1 MAFLRTVA
9 GAEANVAVGVA
20 RLGHSVRYLGRVGDD
35 AFGTVIRRKL
45 RGEGR
50 YHGGDELKPGGA
62 TVRSRGGQPVIDG
75 PYPEAKEAI
84 GGYFL
89 VEAADLAEAGRIATE
104 CPVLDHGGCVEVRE
118 ISG

>member
-1 MAFLRTVA
+1 MAQFMFLIR
-9 GAEANVAVGVA
+9 GGDEATRDYTPEQAQQVIQ
-20 RLGHSVRYLGRVGDD
+20 RYVDW
-35 AFGTVIRRKL
+35 ARKL

-84 GGYFL
+84 GVYFV
-89 VEAADLAEAGRIATE
+89 VEAADLAEASRIATE

-118 ISG
+118 INA

>member
-1 MAFLRTVA
+1 MAQFMFLIR
-9 GAEANVAVGVA
+9 
-20 RLGHSVRYLGRVGDD
+20 GDD
-35 AFGTVIRRKL
+35 DATRDYTPEQAQQVIQRYVDWARKL

-62 TVRSRGGQPVIDG
+62 TVRSRGGRPVIDG

-89 VEAADLAEAGRIATE
+89 VEAADLAEASRIATE

>member
-1 MAFLRTVA
+1 MAQFMFLVR
-9 GAEANVAVGVA
+9 GGDEATRDYTPEQAQQVIQ
-20 RLGHSVRYLGRVGDD
+20 RYVDW
-35 AFGTVIRRKL
+35 ARKL
-45 RGEGR
+45 RAEGR

-62 TVRSRGGQPVIDG
+62 TVRSRGGRPVIDG

-84 GGYFL
+84 GGYFV
-89 VEAADLAEAGRIATE
+89 VEAADLAEASRIAAE

>member
-1 MAFLRTVA
+1 MAQFMFLIR
-9 GAEANVAVGVA
+9 GGDEATRDYTPEQAQQVIQ
-20 RLGHSVRYLGRVGDD
+20 RYVDW
-35 AFGTVIRRKL
+35 ARKL

-84 GGYFL
+84 GGYFI
-89 VEAADLAEAGRIATE
+89 VEAADLAEASRIATE

-118 ISG
+118 INA